1 MRDMSKAKGSKAER
15 ELFHMLWD
23 NGWSV
28 VRSAGSGCTRL
39 PAPDLVAGNTKRT
52 MAIECKS
59 IKDDKKYFYQD
70 EVDQLKTF
78 SDKFG
83 AEPWIA
89 VRFDKIGWYFVHL
102 NNLEKSAGASF
113 LVSLEFA
120 QAKGL
125 KFEEL
130 IKK

>member
-1 MRDMSKAKGSKAER
+1 MSKIKGSKAER

-28 VRSAGSGCTRL
+28 VRSAGSGSTQL
-39 PAPDLVAGNTKRT
+39 PAPDLVAGNTSRFI
-52 MAIECKS
+52 AIECKS
-59 IKDDKKYFYQD
+59 IKNDRKYFYPD
-70 EVDQLKTF
+70 EVDQLRIF
-78 SDKFG
+78 STRFG
-83 AEPWIA
+83 AEPWIG

-102 NNLEKSAGASF
+102 DNLEKSTGESF
-113 LVSLEFA
+113 FVSLAFA
-120 QAKGL
+120 QEKGL